1 MVYLDASATNP
12 LLPEVRD
19 AMLEVMDLSV
29 KGELGNPSSLHSTG
43 SRGRDLLAAA
53 RESVAELIGASS
65 EEILF
70 TSGGSESNN
79 TVLHAFAGCPLFVS
93 AIEHPSVLEP
103 AKLYGSPCWEIPVD
117 RQGIINLSALETQ
130 LRRTLKHSPQERL
143 LVSVMAA
150 NNETGSLQPLAA
162 LSALLQT
169 LRADFPKAQLF
180 FHTDA
185 TQAVGKI
192 EIDAKKL
199 GVDYLTFS
207 SHKLGGPVGIG
218 ALYIKH
224 DSPFRPLILGGAQEN
239 KKRAGTSNA
248 ILATGFATAA
258 RIAKTTPAK
267 YQEIAE
273 LRDYLASEIKKRT
286 KTATLVCGEEC
297 TSPRPSAGQRAEE
310 EEALAR
316 NDGPRELR
324 VSESTSDRKQ
334 LVLPNILNVSFPG
347 AEGESTQLYLDL
359 AGIEVSTGSACAS
372 GDIRPSH
379 VLMAMF
385 GDAEVAHNSVR
396 FSLNL
401 KTKKQDIDYLLK
413 TLPPI
418 IERLQK
424 LSTINLKESV

>member
-1 MVYLDASATNP
+1 
-12 LLPEVRD
+12 
-19 AMLEVMDLSV
+19 MLEVMDLSV

-79 TVLHAFAGCPLFVS
+79 TVLHAFTGCPLFIS

-185 TQAVGKI
+185 TQAIGKI
-192 EIDAKKL
+192 PVNVQKL

-218 ALYIKH
+218 ALYVRQG
-224 DSPFRPLILGGAQEN
+224 SPFKPLILGGAQEG
-239 KKRAGTSNA
+239 KRRAGTSNA
-248 ILATGFATAA
+248 VLATGFATAA
-258 RIAKTTPAK
+258 KIAKTTPAK
-267 YQEIAE
+267 YQEIAK
-273 LRDYLASEIKKRT
+273 LRNYLANSLNIQHSRT
-286 KTATLVCGEEC
+286 ITPINK
-297 TSPRPSAGQRAEE
+297 S
-310 EEALAR
+310 
-316 NDGPRELR
+316 
-324 VSESTSDRKQ
+324 
-334 LVLPNILNVSFPG
+334 LPNILNISFFG

>member
-1 MVYLDASATNP
+1 
-12 LLPEVRD
+12 
-19 AMLEVMDLSV
+19 MLEVMDLSV

-79 TVLHAFAGCPLFVS
+79 TVLHTFTGCPLFVS

-143 LVSVMAA
+143 LVSVMTA

-185 TQAVGKI
+185 TQAIGKI
-192 EIDAKKL
+192 PVNVQKL

-218 ALYIKH
+218 ALYVRQG
-224 DSPFRPLILGGAQEN
+224 SPFKPLILGGAQEG
-239 KKRAGTSNA
+239 KRRAGTSNA
-248 ILATGFATAA
+248 VLATGFATAA
-258 RIAKTTPAK
+258 KIAKTTPAK
-267 YQEIAE
+267 YQKIAE
-273 LRDYLASEIKKRT
+273 LRDYLASEIKKRI
-286 KTATLVCGEEC
+286 KTATLVCG
-297 TSPRPSAGQRAEE
+297 
-310 EEALAR
+310 
-316 NDGPRELR
+316 
-324 VSESTSDRKQ
+324 DRKQ

>member
-1 MVYLDASATNP
+1 MVYLDPSATNP

-117 RQGIINLSALETQ
+117 EQGIINLSALETQ

-143 LVSVMAA
+143 LVSVMTA

-162 LSALLQT
+162 LSSLLQT

-185 TQAVGKI
+185 TQAIGKI
-192 EIDAKKL
+192 PVNVQKL
-199 GVDYLTFS
+199 DVDYLTFS

-258 RIAKTTPAK
+258 RIAQTTPKKYKEIEKLRNYLNEELKKKIKYAK
-267 YQEIAE
+267 
-273 LRDYLASEIKKRT
+273 T
-286 KTATLVCGEEC
+286 VTPGCG
-297 TSPRPSAGQRAEE
+297 G
-310 EEALAR
+310 
-316 NDGPRELR
+316 
-324 VSESTSDRKQ
+324 RKQ
-334 LVLPNILNVSFPG
+334 LTLPNILNVSFPG

-372 GDIRPSH
+372 GDIRPNH